1 MLSVI
6 LIGISLSMDA
16 FAVSVTNGIA
26 MRPFKTG
33 YALWH
38 GLYFGAFQFLMPLAG
53 YILGSTVSGY
63 VTAIGPYVS
72 FALLAFIGGKMIL
85 EAVRGGEEGSG
96 GMAVLSHKRLLAL
109 AVATSIDALAVGVSF
124 AFSPPGP
131 GVVLSCAVIG
141 CTTFLIA
148 FGGAIAASRIPG
160 IRPENGGDRRRHH
173 PGRHRRKAAARRSAQ
188 IIIPSFAV
196 LVKAKSAPGFPLGTS
211 GALFSASVL
220 KLVQPICTVSRFSV
234 SSSVLS

>member
-96 GMAVLSHKRLLAL
+96 GMAALSHKRLLAL

-141 CTTFLIA
+141 WHNVPHRLRRRH
-148 FGGAIAASRIPG
+148 GREPHP
-160 IRPENGGDRRRHH
+160 RHPPENGGDRRRHH
-173 PGRHRRKAAARRSAQ
+173 SGRHRSKAAARRSAQ

-196 LVKAKSAPGFPLGTS
+196 LVKAKSAPGFLSGKS
-211 GALFSASVL
+211 GALFSASAL
-220 KLVQPICTVSRFSV
+220 KLVQPFCTVSRFSV
-234 SSSVLS
+234 SPSVLS

>member
-16 FAVSVTNGIA
+16 FAVSVTNGLA
-26 MRPFKTG
+26 MRPFKTS

-38 GLYFGAFQFLMPLAG
+38 GLYFGAFQLLMPLAG

-96 GMAVLSHKRLLAL
+96 GMAVLSHRRLLAL

-124 AFSPPGP
+124 AFL
-131 GVVLSCAVIG
+131 GVNIIAAIATIG
-141 CTTFLIA
+141 TTTFILSIVGIKVGNVFGAKYKDKAELVGGIILILM
-148 FGGAIAASRIPG
+148 GLKILLEHLGVI
-160 IRPENGGDRRRHH
+160 
-173 PGRHRRKAAARRSAQ
+173 
-188 IIIPSFAV
+188 SF
-196 LVKAKSAPGFPLGTS
+196 
-211 GALFSASVL
+211 
-220 KLVQPICTVSRFSV
+220 
-234 SSSVLS
+234 

>member
-96 GMAVLSHKRLLAL
+96 GMAALSHKRLL
-109 AVATSIDALAVGVSF
+109 ALAVGVSF

-148 FGGAIAASRIPG
+148 FGGAMAASRIPG
-160 IRPENGGDRRRHH
+160 IRPKTAEIAGGV
-173 PGRHRRKAAARRSAQ
+173 
-188 IIIPSFAV
+188 V
-196 LVKAKSAPGFPLGTS
+196 LVGIGVKLLLEGL
-211 GALFSASVL
+211 L
-220 KLVQPICTVSRFSV
+220 K
-234 SSSVLS
+234 

>member
-96 GMAVLSHKRLLAL
+96 GMAALSHKRLLAL
-109 AVATSIDALAVGVSF
+109 AVAM
-124 AFSPPGP
+124 AFRLGN
-131 GVVLSCAVIG
+131 
-141 CTTFLIA
+141 
-148 FGGAIAASRIPG
+148 
-160 IRPENGGDRRRHH
+160 IRP
-173 PGRHRRKAAARRSAQ
+173 AAGKLN
-188 IIIPSFAV
+188 IPYLLWLVFAGV
-196 LVKAKSAPGFPLGTS
+196 LNI
-211 GALFSASVL
+211 SVYIL
-220 KLVQPICTVSRFSV
+220 NK
-234 SSSVLS
+234 

>member
-1 MLSVI
+1 
-6 LIGISLSMDA
+6 MDA

-72 FALLAFIGGKMIL
+72 FALLALIGGKMIL
-85 EAVRGGEEGSG
+85 EAVRGGEDGSG

-109 AVATSIDALAVGVSF
+109 AVAM
-124 AFSPPGP
+124 AFR
-131 GVVLSCAVIG
+131 
-141 CTTFLIA
+141 
-148 FGGAIAASRIPG
+148 FGN
-160 IRPENGGDRRRHH
+160 IRPDAGKLN
-173 PGRHRRKAAARRSAQ
+173 
-188 IIIPSFAV
+188 IPYLLWLVFAGV
-196 LVKAKSAPGFPLGTS
+196 LNISIYILNK
-211 GALFSASVL
+211 
-220 KLVQPICTVSRFSV
+220 
-234 SSSVLS
+234 

>member
-1 MLSVI
+1 MLSVR

-26 MRPFKTG
+26 MRPFKTC

-85 EAVRGGEEGSG
+85 EAVRGGE
-96 GMAVLSHKRLLAL
+96 
-109 AVATSIDALAVGVSF
+109 
-124 AFSPPGP
+124 
-131 GVVLSCAVIG
+131 
-141 CTTFLIA
+141 
-148 FGGAIAASRIPG
+148 
-160 IRPENGGDRRRHH
+160 
-173 PGRHRRKAAARRSAQ
+173 
-188 IIIPSFAV
+188 
-196 LVKAKSAPGFPLGTS
+196 
-211 GALFSASVL
+211 
-220 KLVQPICTVSRFSV
+220 
-234 SSSVLS
+234 

>member
-72 FALLAFIGGKMIL
+72 FALLAFIGGKMIWAAVKEL
-85 EAVRGGEEGSG
+85 RAPEACPVGRAFSYKL
-96 GMAVLSHKRLLAL
+96 MVVQAF
-109 AVATSIDALAVGVSF
+109 ATSIDALAVGVSF
-124 AFSPPGP
+124 AALDVNIAAAASFIAC
-131 GVVLSCAVIG
+131 V
-141 CTTFLIA
+141 TFVCCLAGHLLGKKFGSWLGGKAEI
-148 FGGAIAASRIPG
+148 FGGVILVCIGAKILVEHLS
-160 IRPENGGDRRRHH
+160 GG
-173 PGRHRRKAAARRSAQ
+173 
-188 IIIPSFAV
+188 
-196 LVKAKSAPGFPLGTS
+196 
-211 GALFSASVL
+211 
-220 KLVQPICTVSRFSV
+220 
-234 SSSVLS
+234 

>member
-109 AVATSIDALAVGVSF
+109 AVATSIDALAVGITFAFLPGTRIVPAVALIGTITF
-124 AFSPPGP
+124 AFS
-131 GVVLSCAVIG
+131 
-141 CTTFLIA
+141 
-148 FGGAIAASRIPG
+148 AAG
-160 IRPENGGDRRRHH
+160 IRLGSVVGLRFK
-173 PGRHRRKAAARRSAQ
+173 RKAE
-188 IIIPSFAV
+188 FAGGGI
-196 LVKAKSAPGFPLGTS
+196 LILLGTKILLEHL
-211 GALFSASVL
+211 GIL
-220 KLVQPICTVSRFSV
+220 
-234 SSSVLS
+234 

>member
-124 AFSPPGP
+124 AFSPPP
-131 GVVLSCAVIG
+131 APALYSRAPLSA
-141 CTTFLIA
+141 A
-148 FGGAIAASRIPG
+148 QRSSSPSAAPWPRAASPASARK
-160 IRPENGGDRRRHH
+160 RRRS
-173 PGRHRRKAAARRSAQ
+173 PAA
-188 IIIPSFAV
+188 SFW
-196 LVKAKSAPGFPLGTS
+196 
-211 GALFSASVL
+211 SASE
-220 KLVQPICTVSRFSV
+220 
-234 SSSVLS
+234 

>member
-63 VTAIGPYVS
+63 ITAIGPYVS

-109 AVATSIDALAVGVSF
+109 AVATSIDALAVGITF
-124 AFSPPGP
+124 AFLPGTHIVP
-131 GVVLSCAVIG
+131 AVALIG
-141 CTTFLIA
+141 SITFV
-148 FGGAIAASRIPG
+148 FSAAG
-160 IRPENGGDRRRHH
+160 IRLGNVFGLRYKSKAEFAGGV
-173 PGRHRRKAAARRSAQ
+173 
-188 IIIPSFAV
+188 ILI
-196 LVKAKSAPGFPLGTS
+196 LLGTKILLEHL
-211 GALFSASVL
+211 GVL
-220 KLVQPICTVSRFSV
+220 
-234 SSSVLS
+234 

>member
-96 GMAVLSHKRLLAL
+96 GMAALSHKRLL
-109 AVATSIDALAVGVSF
+109 ALAVGVSF

-148 FGGAIAASRIPG
+148 FGGAMAASRIPG
-160 IRPENGGDRRRHH
+160 IRPKTAEIAGG
-173 PGRHRRKAAARRSAQ
+173 
-188 IIIPSFAV
+188 II
-196 LVKAKSAPGFPLGTS
+196 LVGIG
-211 GALFSASVL
+211 V
-220 KLVQPICTVSRFSV
+220 KLLLEG
-234 SSSVLS
+234 LSK

>member
-16 FAVSVTNGIA
+16 FAVSVTNGLTL
-26 MRPFKTG
+26 RPFKTG

-38 GLYFGAFQFLMPLAG
+38 GLYFGVFQCLMPLAG
-53 YILGSTVSGY
+53 YVLGSTVSGY

-72 FALLAFIGGKMIL
+72 FLLLAFIGGKMIV
-85 EAVRGGEEGSG
+85 EAVKGGEEGSG
-96 GMAVLSHKRLLAL
+96 GMATLSHRRLLAL

-148 FGGAIAASRIPG
+148 FGGCIAASRIPG
-160 IRPENGGDRRRHH
+160 IQP
-173 PGRHRRKAAARRSAQ
+173 RKAEIAGG
-188 IIIPSFAV
+188 IV
-196 LVKAKSAPGFPLGTS
+196 LVCIG
-211 GALFSASVL
+211 V
-220 KLVQPICTVSRFSV
+220 KLLLEGI
-234 SSSVLS
+234 LA

>member
-85 EAVRGGEEGSG
+85 EAVRGGGIRHEPLDVGEGVVAVDLGLADAEEIEVRSVHEQQ
-96 GMAVLSHKRLLAL
+96 AARSHPCTLSPGR
-109 AVATSIDALAVGVSF
+109 TCPRI
-124 AFSPPGP
+124 SPPRRT
-131 GVVLSCAVIG
+131 AV
-141 CTTFLIA
+141 
-148 FGGAIAASRIPG
+148 
-160 IRPENGGDRRRHH
+160 H
-173 PGRHRRKAAARRSAQ
+173 PA
-188 IIIPSFAV
+188 
-196 LVKAKSAPGFPLGTS
+196 
-211 GALFSASVL
+211 
-220 KLVQPICTVSRFSV
+220 
-234 SSSVLS
+234 

>member
-72 FALLAFIGGKMIL
+72 FALLAFIGGKMIWD
-85 EAVRGGEEGSG
+85 AVKELRAPEEGSG
-96 GMAVLSHKRLLAL
+96 GMAALSHKRLLAL

-148 FGGAIAASRIPG
+148 FGGAMAASRIPG
-160 IRPENGGDRRRHH
+160 IRPKTAEIAGG
-173 PGRHRRKAAARRSAQ
+173 
-188 IIIPSFAV
+188 IILVGIGV
-196 LVKAKSAPGFPLGTS
+196 KLLLEGLVK
-211 GALFSASVL
+211 
-220 KLVQPICTVSRFSV
+220 
-234 SSSVLS
+234 

>member
-1 MLSVI
+1 MISVI

-96 GMAVLSHKRLLAL
+96 GMAALSHKRLLAL
-109 AVATSIDALAVGVSF
+109 AVAT
-124 AFSPPGP
+124 
-131 GVVLSCAVIG
+131 VLSCVIIG

-148 FGGAIAASRIPG
+148 FGGAMAASRIPG
-160 IRPENGGDRRRHH
+160 IRPKTAEIAGG
-173 PGRHRRKAAARRSAQ
+173 
-188 IIIPSFAV
+188 II
-196 LVKAKSAPGFPLGTS
+196 LVGIG
-211 GALFSASVL
+211 V
-220 KLVQPICTVSRFSV
+220 KLLLEGLPK
-234 SSSVLS
+234 

>member
-109 AVATSIDALAVGVSF
+109 AVATSIDALAVGITF
-124 AFSPPGP
+124 ALLPDVNVP
-131 GVVLSCAVIG
+131 LAVCLIG
-141 CTTFLIA
+141 ITTFVCSAAGLKVGNL
-148 FGGAIAASRIPG
+148 FGL
-160 IRPENGGDRRRHH
+160 
-173 PGRHRRKAAARRSAQ
+173 KY
-188 IIIPSFAV
+188 
-196 LVKAKSAPGFPLGTS
+196 KAKAELAGGIILILIGLKILLEHFG
-211 GALFSASVL
+211 VL
-220 KLVQPICTVSRFSV
+220 
-234 SSSVLS
+234 

>member
-85 EAVRGGEEGSG
+85 EAVRGGEE
-96 GMAVLSHKRLLAL
+96 VSHKRLLAL

-124 AFSPPGP
+124 AFSPPRP

-148 FGGAIAASRIPG
+148 FGGAMAASRIPG
-160 IRPENGGDRRRHH
+160 IRPKTAEIAGG
-173 PGRHRRKAAARRSAQ
+173 
-188 IIIPSFAV
+188 II
-196 LVKAKSAPGFPLGTS
+196 LVGIGVKLLLEGL
-211 GALFSASVL
+211 L
-220 KLVQPICTVSRFSV
+220 K
-234 SSSVLS
+234 

>member
-109 AVATSIDALAVGVSF
+109 AVAM
-124 AFSPPGP
+124 AFR
-131 GVVLSCAVIG
+131 
-141 CTTFLIA
+141 
-148 FGGAIAASRIPG
+148 FGN
-160 IRPENGGDRRRHH
+160 IRP
-173 PGRHRRKAAARRSAQ
+173 AAGKLN
-188 IIIPSFAV
+188 IPYLLWLVFAGV
-196 LVKAKSAPGFPLGTS
+196 LNI
-211 GALFSASVL
+211 SVYIL
-220 KLVQPICTVSRFSV
+220 NK
-234 SSSVLS
+234 

>member
-96 GMAVLSHKRLLAL
+96 GMAALSHKRLLAL
-109 AVATSIDALAVGVSF
+109 AVATSIDALAVGITF
-124 AFSPPGP
+124 AFLPGTRIVP
-131 GVVLSCAVIG
+131 AVALIG
-141 CTTFLIA
+141 SITF
-148 FGGAIAASRIPG
+148 
-160 IRPENGGDRRRHH
+160 
-173 PGRHRRKAAARRSAQ
+173 
-188 IIIPSFAV
+188 V
-196 LVKAKSAPGFPLGTS
+196 
-211 GALFSASVL
+211 FSASGIRLGNVFGLRYKSKAEFVGGVILILLGTKILLEHLGVL
-220 KLVQPICTVSRFSV
+220 
-234 SSSVLS
+234 

>member
-85 EAVRGGEEGSG
+85 EAVRGGEDGSG
-96 GMAVLSHKRLLAL
+96 GMA
-109 AVATSIDALAVGVSF
+109 
-124 AFSPPGP
+124 PGP

-148 FGGAIAASRIPG
+148 FGGAMAASRIPG
-160 IRPENGGDRRRHH
+160 IRPKTAEIAGG
-173 PGRHRRKAAARRSAQ
+173 
-188 IIIPSFAV
+188 II
-196 LVKAKSAPGFPLGTS
+196 LVGIGVKLLLEGL
-211 GALFSASVL
+211 L
-220 KLVQPICTVSRFSV
+220 K
-234 SSSVLS
+234 